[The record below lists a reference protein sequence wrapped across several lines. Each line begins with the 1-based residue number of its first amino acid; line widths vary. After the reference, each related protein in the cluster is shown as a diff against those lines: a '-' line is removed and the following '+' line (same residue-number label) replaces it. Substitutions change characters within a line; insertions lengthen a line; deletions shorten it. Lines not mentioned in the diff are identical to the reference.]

1 MTPIIRKIKDLFK
14 YKICL
19 TLYWPFYR
27 LLLICFPKR
36 RGDFKYQVSI
46 CLIFKNEA
54 PYLKEWIEYHRLI
67 GVDHFYLYNN
77 NSEDN
82 FRDILEP
89 YIANNIVTLVD
100 FPQQYA
106 QLAAYND
113 CYRKAKDESKWI
125 GFIDTDEYINLIDSN
140 SIKDFL
146 HKYSSYPAVYFNWR
160 MFGTSGHLEEN
171 HNELTIERYTQAWKG
186 LSLQGKTFINN
197 QFNNF
202 KIESV
207 HYMNVHYHNFP
218 LPPVALNKMIMY
230 NLTQPSF
237 TGIIGKAYLTHYWS
251 RSLAFYNYKAFKRGD
266 ATSIQGAY
274 LRQQAG
280 YFKHEEINN
289 CTKDFSIQRWLVF
302 LKNRMSACDNA

>member
-27 LLLICFPKR
+27 ILLICFPKR

-46 CLIFKNEA
+46 CLIFKDEA

-77 NSEDN
+77 NSDDN
-82 FRDILEP
+82 FREILEP

-113 CYRKAKDESKWI
+113 CYRKAKNESEWI

-171 HNELTIERYTQAWKG
+171 HSELTIERYTQAWKE
-186 LSLQGKTFINN
+186 LSPQGKTFINN
-197 QFNNF
+197 RFNDF

-207 HYMNVHYHNFP
+207 HYMNVRHHNFP

-230 NLTQPSF
+230 NLNQPSF
-237 TGIIGKAYLTHYWS
+237 TGIIGKAYLNHYWS
-251 RSLAFYNYKAFKRGD
+251 RSLALYNFKAFKRGS
-266 ATSIQGAY
+266 ATSNQNARR
-274 LRQQAG
+274 RQREG
-280 YFKHEEINN
+280 YFKHEELNN

-302 LKNRMSACDNA
+302 LKERMFTRSNA

>member
-27 LLLICFPKR
+27 ILLICFPKR

-46 CLIFKNEA
+46 CLIFKDEA

-77 NSEDN
+77 NSDDN
-82 FRDILEP
+82 FREILEP

-113 CYRKAKDESKWI
+113 CYRKAKNESEWI
-125 GFIDTDEYINLIDSN
+125 GCIDTDEYINLIDSN

-171 HNELTIERYTQAWKG
+171 HSELTIERYTQAWKE
-186 LSLQGKTFINN
+186 LSPQGKTFINN
-197 QFNNF
+197 RFNDF

-207 HYMNVHYHNFP
+207 HYMNVRHHNFP

-230 NLTQPSF
+230 NLNQPSF
-237 TGIIGKAYLTHYWS
+237 TGIIGKAYLNHYWS
-251 RSLAFYNYKAFKRGD
+251 RSLALYNFKAFKRGS
-266 ATSIQGAY
+266 ATSNQNARR
-274 LRQQAG
+274 RQREG
-280 YFKHEEINN
+280 YFKHEELNN

-302 LKNRMSACDNA
+302 LKERMFTRSNA

>member
-1 MTPIIRKIKDLFK
+1 MTSILRKIKALFK
-14 YKICL
+14 YKLCL

-27 LLLICFPKR
+27 ILLICFPKR

-46 CLIFKNEA
+46 CLIFKDEA

-77 NSEDN
+77 NSDDN
-82 FRDILEP
+82 FREILEP

-113 CYRKAKDESKWI
+113 CYRKAKNESEWI

-171 HNELTIERYTQAWKG
+171 HSELTIERYTQAWKE
-186 LSLQGKTFINN
+186 LSPQGKTFINN
-197 QFNNF
+197 RFNDF

-207 HYMNVHYHNFP
+207 HYMNVRHHNFP

-230 NLTQPSF
+230 NLNQPSF
-237 TGIIGKAYLTHYWS
+237 TGIIGKAYLNHYWS
-251 RSLAFYNYKAFKRGD
+251 RSLALYNFKAFKRGS
-266 ATSIQGAY
+266 ATSNQNARR
-274 LRQQAG
+274 RQREG
-280 YFKHEEINN
+280 YFKHEELNN

-302 LKNRMSACDNA
+302 LKERMFTRSNA

>member
-1 MTPIIRKIKDLFK
+1 MTPLIRKIKDLFK

-19 TLYWPFYR
+19 TLYWPIYR
-27 LLLICFPKR
+27 ILLICFPKR
-36 RGDFKYQVSI
+36 RIDFKYHVSI

-82 FRDILEP
+82 FREILEP

-100 FPQQYA
+100 IPQQYA

-113 CYRKAKDESKWI
+113 CYRKAKDESQWI
-125 GFIDTDEYINLIDSN
+125 GFIDTDEYINLIDCN

-146 HKYSSYPAVYFNWR
+146 HRYKSYPAVYFNWR
-160 MFGTSGHLEEN
+160 MFGTSGHMDEN
-171 HNELTIERYTQAWKG
+171 LNELTIERYTQAWQG
-186 LSLQGKTFINN
+186 LSPQGKTFINN
-197 QFNNF
+197 RFNNF

-207 HYMNVHYHNFP
+207 HYMNVRYQNFP
-218 LPPVALNKMIMY
+218 LPPIALNKMIMY

-237 TGIIGKAYLTHYWS
+237 KGIIGKAFLNHYWS
-251 RSLAFYNYKAFKRGD
+251 RSLVFYNYKAFKRGD

-280 YFKHEEINN
+280 YFKHEELNN

-302 LKNRMSACDNA
+302 LKERMSECENA